1 MYCIPSPAM
10 HVHCTLGLYNFQ
22 ILPNLLSCLH
32 HAVKTCGYF
41 VLKYL
46 LDIIIKSL
54 VHVYIF
60 SA

>member
-1 MYCIPSPAM
+1 MYCIPSPAV
-10 HVHCTLGLYNFQ
+10 HVPWVYINIQ
-22 ILPNLLSCLH
+22 ILPSLLSCLR
-32 HAVKTCGYF
+32 HAMKTCGYF

-54 VHVYIF
+54 VHVYTF